1 MAELTKKEIQ
11 DQLEKLGIHS
21 NSELTF
27 YSKEYK
33 EYSAKH
39 YPLTYLPP
47 EYKNIAEINKLD
59 EYPLARKFARTCR
72 SLFPVLGNFFTLSRV
87 KAYKK

>member
-11 DQLEKLGIHS
+11 AQLEKLGIHS

-33 EYSAKH
+33 EYSAKQH
-39 YPLTYLPP
+39 PLTYLPR
-47 EYKNIAEINKLD
+47 EYMKTAEINKQD